1 MTDKDDPMPALTR
14 EELIALLR
22 APLPTVTV
30 KGGRSWAGSCTS
42 GDTPEARERFRAGQR
57 FKAQYYGGTE

>member
-1 MTDKDDPMPALTR
+1 MTAEEDDMPALTR

-30 KGGRSWAGSCTS
+30 KAGRSWAGSCTDGS
-42 GDTPEARERFRAGQR
+42 TPEARERFRAGQR
-57 FKAQYYGGTE
+57 FKAWYYGGTE

>member
-1 MTDKDDPMPALTR
+1 MTAEEDDMPVLTR
-14 EELIALLR
+14 EQLIALLR